1 MPSDSPLLEVRNLR
15 KQFPGVLALDGV
27 CLVARA
33 GEVLAVVG
41 ENGAGKS
48 TLMKIL
54 AGVYQPDE
62 GEILLDGRPLRL
74 SGVRDALDR
83 GIVLIHQ
90 ELNLAGPLS
99 VTANLFLGRERL
111 GRFGWLDRPAMIRE
125 AKALLTRVGLAVPL
139 STPVETL
146 PLGQQ
151 QLVEIARALGRDA
164 RVLIMDEPTSSLS
177 SNETERLFAVIG
189 ELKR

>member
-1 MPSDSPLLEVRNLR
+1 MTAPPLLEVRGLT
-15 KQFPGVLALDGV
+15 KSFPGVQALDGV
-27 CLVARA
+27 GLHIAA

-54 AGVYQPDE
+54 AGVYAPDE
-62 GEILLDGRPLRL
+62 GEIFLDGQPLRL
-74 SGVRDALDR
+74 QGIRDALAR

-111 GRFGWLDRPAMIRE
+111 RGGWLGWLDRPAMARE
-125 AKALLTRVGLAVPL
+125 AQALLSRVGLDVPI
-139 STPVETL
+139 TRPVADL
-146 PLGQQ
+146 PIGQQ
-151 QLVEIARALGRDA
+151 Q
-164 RVLIMDEPTSSLS
+164 P
-177 SNETERLFAVIG
+177 
-189 ELKR
+189 